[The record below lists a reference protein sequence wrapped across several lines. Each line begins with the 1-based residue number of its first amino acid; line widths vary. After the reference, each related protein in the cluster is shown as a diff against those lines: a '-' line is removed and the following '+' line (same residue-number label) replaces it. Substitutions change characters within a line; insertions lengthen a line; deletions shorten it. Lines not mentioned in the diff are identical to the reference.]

1 MKLIRR
7 VQVLAA
13 LLLLGLSS
21 RDACADG
28 GIVRLFEAKGP
39 YVVTIFTASEPVQ
52 DSPVDV
58 SVMVQRRDS
67 SEAILDANVD
77 LMFTPPTEST
87 VEPVEQMCG
96 QLGEALMS
104 PLSDGQMTEFTV
116 PATHKQASNKLLY
129 AAPVE
134 FGTIGNWRLQASI
147 ERGSEAVKVDCIIL
161 VGSPPRRLTGLVPY
175 LVLPPL
181 VVSLFV
187 VNQCLRRRSLG
198 ERALIHGPQ

>member
-21 RDACADG
+21 RDARADG
-28 GIVRLFEAKGP
+28 GVIRLFEAKGP

-104 PLSDGQMTEFTV
+104 RPLGGQMTEFTV

-134 FGTIGNWRLQASI
+134 FGTVGNWRLQASI
-147 ERGSEAVKVDCIIL
+147 ERGSEAVKVDCIIP

-181 VVSLFV
+181 MVSLFV
-187 VNQCLRRRSLG
+187 VNQCLRKQSLG
-198 ERALIHGPQ
+198 KEL

>member
-21 RDACADG
+21 RDARADG
-28 GIVRLFEAKGP
+28 GVIRLFEAKGP

-77 LMFTPPTEST
+77 LMFTPPTESAVKPT
-87 VEPVEQMCG
+87 EKMCG

-104 PLSDGQMTEFTV
+104 PPSDGRITQFTV
-116 PATHKQASNKLLY
+116 PATHKEASNKLLY
-129 AAPVE
+129 AASIK
-134 FGTIGNWRLQASI
+134 FGATGNWQLQVSI
-147 ERGSEAVKVDCIIL
+147 ERGGEALKVGCTVP

-181 VVSLFV
+181 MVSLFV
-187 VNQCLRRRSLG
+187 VNQCLRHQSLAK
-198 ERALIHGPQ
+198 RL

>member
-7 VQVLAA
+7 VRVLAA
-13 LLLLGLSS
+13 LLLLGLSA
-21 RDACADG
+21 RDARADG
-28 GIVRLFEAKGP
+28 GVIRLFEAKGP

-96 QLGEALMS
+96 QSGEALMS
-104 PLSDGQMTEFTV
+104 PPSNGQVTEFTV

-129 AAPVE
+129 AAPVK
-134 FGTIGNWRLQASI
+134 FGATGNWQLQVSI
-147 ERGSEAVKVDCIIL
+147 ERGSEALKVGCTVP
-161 VGSPPRRLTGLVPY
+161 VGSPRRRLTGLIPY

-181 VVSLFV
+181 IMSLFV
-187 VNQCLRRRSLG
+187 VNQCLRRQSLAK
-198 ERALIHGPQ
+198 RL